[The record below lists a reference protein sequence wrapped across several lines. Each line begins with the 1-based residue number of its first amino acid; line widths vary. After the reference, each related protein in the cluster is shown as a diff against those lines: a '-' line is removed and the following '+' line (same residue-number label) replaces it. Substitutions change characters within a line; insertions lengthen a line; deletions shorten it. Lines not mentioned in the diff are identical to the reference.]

1 MVELNFWQSL
11 PLSMNPVAFSLGSLE
26 VHWYGLMYLVAVVVV
41 WGFLAYN
48 IKHAQNA
55 PITLNQL
62 TDLIIALIVGV
73 LVGARLGYTL
83 FYQPGYYL
91 NHPLQIIMPFSFQGG
106 FHFTGIA
113 GMSYHGG
120 LIGTIIT
127 ALLFCR
133 KTKTA
138 FWQLADF
145 TIPVIPLG
153 YTFGRLGNFIN
164 GELYG
169 RVTESPLGMF
179 FPHAGDSLLRHPSQL
194 YEALFEGVVLF
205 FILWSIRKLK
215 YPTGAMLAFY
225 LFGYGLIR
233 FIIEFFRQPDAH
245 LGLVFSIFSMGQF
258 LCFAMLIAA
267 IMIYLWRRH
276 IHNVGLRRR

>member
-11 PLSMNPVAFSLGSLE
+11 PLRMNPVAFELGLLE
-26 VHWYGLMYLVAVVVV
+26 IHWYGLMYLVAAAVV
-41 WGFLAYN
+41 WLFLAYN
-48 IKHAQNA
+48 IKHAKNA

-62 TDLIIALIVGV
+62 TDLIIVLIIGV
-73 LVGARLGYTL
+73 LAGARLGYTL

-91 NHPLQIIMPFSFQGG
+91 NHPLQIIMPFSFEGG

-120 LIGTIIT
+120 LIGTIIA

-138 FWQLADF
+138 FWPLADF
-145 TIPVIPLG
+145 AIPVIPLG
-153 YTFGRLGNFIN
+153 YSFGRLGNFIN

-179 FPHAGDSLLRHPSQL
+179 FPQAGDEFLRHPSQL
-194 YEALFEGVVLF
+194 YEAMFEGLVLF
-205 FILWSIRKLK
+205 IILWNVRKLK

-225 LFGYGLIR
+225 LFGYGLSR
-233 FIIEFFRQPDAH
+233 FIIEFFRQPDSH
-245 LGLVFSIFSMGQF
+245 LGFVFSIFSMGQL

-267 IMIYLWRRH
+267 VLIYLWRRH
-276 IHNVGLRRR
+276 IHSVG